1 MKVGCYILWKSC
13 ENNRF
18 PFTTTNERILIMKKE
33 LIVLAIATAVTVM
46 SAGCGAN
53 TTGSTKATTTAKTV
67 AETTE
72 TASNVD
78 IVSKAKEVLPN
89 ALTPGI
95 KISSVELKDKNLKVV
110 ADLSHYNGQFPLGS
124 VAEMGVS
131 EITDALLS
139 LDDED
144 YSVWDTMTIDFGD
157 QRHITFDKST
167 VKDDGAGKYFSY
179 NGGILQK

>member
-1 MKVGCYILWKSC
+1 
-13 ENNRF
+13 
-18 PFTTTNERILIMKKE
+18 MKKE

-139 LDDED
+139 LDDEY

-157 QRHITFDKST
+157 QGHITFDKST
-167 VKDDGAGKYFSY
+167 VKDDGDGKYFSY

>member
-1 MKVGCYILWKSC
+1 M
-13 ENNRF
+13 
-18 PFTTTNERILIMKKE
+18 
-33 LIVLAIATAVTVM
+33 
-46 SAGCGAN
+46 
-53 TTGSTKATTTAKTV
+53 
-67 AETTE
+67 
-72 TASNVD
+72 
-78 IVSKAKEVLPN
+78 PN
-89 ALTPGI
+89 ALTLGI

-139 LDDED
+139 LDDEY

-157 QRHITFDKST
+157 QGHITFDKST